1 MSLLL
6 FCYLAN
12 FASATDSTT
21 TTEHEVGGDEQQEQ
35 HTVRLDNDRSARG
48 PRCLRG
54 RKCVDFRDT
63 DYDRYGTNIPT
74 MNGLVLCYFTALL
87 RRIPPEL
94 PLHSTRHHNYYYY
107 VDDYYY
113 YVCVIIPKLWP
124 LILHSQHCQT
134 FIARALCPAVPGTIG
149 ASQCGRPPLITSSPC
164 HQDHCRRTTEHETG
178 LMMAHYYYPIG
189 PHHRHSR
196 NHAQTGTDI
205 RQETFNLH

>member
-21 TTEHEVGGDEQQEQ
+21 TATEHEVGGDEQQEQ
-35 HTVRLDNDRSARG
+35 HTVRLDNDNARG

-94 PLHSTRHHNYYYY
+94 PLHST
-107 VDDYYY
+107 
-113 YVCVIIPKLWP
+113 
-124 LILHSQHCQT
+124 
-134 FIARALCPAVPGTIG
+134 
-149 ASQCGRPPLITSSPC
+149 PPLLLLLC
-164 HQDHCRRTTEHETG
+164 
-178 LMMAHYYYPIG
+178 
-189 PHHRHSR
+189 
-196 NHAQTGTDI
+196 
-205 RQETFNLH
+205 

>member
-21 TTEHEVGGDEQQEQ
+21 TATEHEVGGDEQQGQ
-35 HTVRLDNDRSARG
+35 HTVRLDNDARG

-94 PLHSTRHHNYYYY
+94 PLHST
-107 VDDYYY
+107 
-113 YVCVIIPKLWP
+113 
-124 LILHSQHCQT
+124 
-134 FIARALCPAVPGTIG
+134 
-149 ASQCGRPPLITSSPC
+149 PPLLLLLC
-164 HQDHCRRTTEHETG
+164 
-178 LMMAHYYYPIG
+178 
-189 PHHRHSR
+189 
-196 NHAQTGTDI
+196 
-205 RQETFNLH
+205 